1 MIVYKL
7 PKVIYNVAETG
18 IIQNMNLLKV
28 AFLVFYKKY
37 IRFSLKT
44 SDFTFYY
51 TLAELS
57 IEEELRDVLNTFG
70 EDIKE
75 AAKSNN
81 SDQEKC

>member
-44 SDFTFYY
+44 SDFTFYC
-51 TLAELS
+51 TLGDLS
-57 IEEELRDVLNTFG
+57 IEEELRYVLNTFG
-70 EDIKE
+70 EEMKE
-75 AAKSNN
+75 AANSNN
-81 SDQEKC
+81 LDQEKC